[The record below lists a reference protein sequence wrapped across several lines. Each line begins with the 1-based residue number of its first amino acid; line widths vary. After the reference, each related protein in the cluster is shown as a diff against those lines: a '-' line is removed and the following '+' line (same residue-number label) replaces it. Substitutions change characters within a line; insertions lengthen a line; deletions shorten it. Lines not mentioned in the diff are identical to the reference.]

1 MAVKLPW
8 QRGFVASSSSQKFLL
23 FVRYEKVWE
32 GFFLDLLIL
41 IWLQLK
47 IIAVTEWSILG
58 WHILFFLKIN
68 IYLAVL
74 GLT

>member
-1 MAVKLPW
+1 MAV
-8 QRGFVASSSSQKFLL
+8 SISQKFLL

-47 IIAVTEWSILG
+47 IITVTEWSILG
-58 WHILFFLKIN
+58 WHILFF
-68 IYLAVL
+68 
-74 GLT
+74 